1 MRVFLDTNVLA
12 SAFGTRGLC
21 ADVVREVL
29 SAHDLLVSDYLFQE
43 LEQVLLQKFL
53 LPPSL
58 VTDILALLRQDSI
71 PCEASPS
78 IDLLLKDVD
87 DVPILSCAINGGAD
101 MLVTGDKELLGLTK
115 VEDVP
120 ILSPRAFWE
129 HLKGS

>member
-1 MRVFLDTNVLA
+1 MSFLTI
-12 SAFGTRGLC
+12 G
-21 ADVVREVL
+21 DVVREVL
-29 SAHDLLVSDYLFQE
+29 GAHEFLVSDYLVQE

-58 VTDILALLRQDSI
+58 VADILALLRQDSI
-71 PCEASPS
+71 PCEASPF
-78 IDLLLKDVD
+78 IDLPLKDPD
-87 DVPILSCAINGGAD
+87 DVPILSCAIYGKAD

-115 VEDVP
+115 VGDVL

>member
-21 ADVVREVL
+21 ADVIREVL
-29 SAHDLLVSDYLFQE
+29 SAHDLLVSDDLFQE

-58 VTDILALLRQDSI
+58 VKDILALLRQDSI
-71 PCEASPS
+71 HCKANLPLALS
-78 IDLLLKDVD
+78 IKDAD
-87 DVPILSCAINGGAD
+87 DVPILSCAVAGRAD
-101 MLVTGDKELLGLTK
+101 MFVTGDKELLKLAK
-115 VEDVP
+115 VEDVL

-129 HLKGS
+129 HLKGG